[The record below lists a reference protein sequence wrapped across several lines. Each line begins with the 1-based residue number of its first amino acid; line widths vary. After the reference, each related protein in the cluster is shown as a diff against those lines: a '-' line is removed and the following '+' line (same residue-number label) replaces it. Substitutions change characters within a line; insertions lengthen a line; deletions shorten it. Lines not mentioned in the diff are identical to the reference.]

1 MRPYVVCHMIMS
13 LDGRIVSSR
22 WNLSAEGRAEYENT
36 ADTYQANAWMCGRI
50 TMAGFARGVG
60 PAPTTNSSPIS
71 KTDHVAPHT
80 QTSYAIALDP
90 SGKICWER
98 ADITGDHIITVLTEK
113 VSSDY
118 LALLQSWK
126 VSYLFGGRDALNLA
140 IVLDKLATRFGIA
153 TLLLEGGGKINGSM
167 LRAGLIDE
175 LSLLVAP
182 VADGSSGSPALFDVL
197 DSHTNDQPSARWKL
211 RSMERRTD
219 DIMWLRYS
227 IDRTTQ
233 QDKRSN

>member
-1 MRPYVVCHMIMS
+1 MDVWPHY
-13 LDGRIVSSR
+13 DGRV
-22 WNLSAEGRAEYENT
+22 RARSWTRTHHQLIYL
-36 ADTYQANAWMCGRI
+36 Y
-50 TMAGFARGVG
+50 
-60 PAPTTNSSPIS
+60 P

-98 ADITGDHIITVLTEK
+98 ADITGDHIITVLTRK

-118 LALLQSWK
+118 LALCFNPSDLLSVW
-126 VSYLFGGRDALNLA
+126 RARRLNSPRCS
-140 IVLDKLATRFGIA
+140 ISSQPDFGIA

-219 DIMWLRYS
+219 ESCGYA
-227 IDRTTQ
+227 T
-233 QDKRSN
+233 